1 MLRVSDRRFAR
12 SASRSCIGAI
22 SLTPVPANCS
32 SPRVKQKLLIDCD
45 PGHDDAVAILYAA
58 RHFDLVGITTIF
70 GNQTVEL
77 TTRNALR
84 VLALAGLVI
93 PVARGFDRPL
103 VGEAPLAP
111 DTHGASGLDGVEL
124 PEPHAAPIDVHAAQ
138 FIIDTASRHRGDLV
152 VAILGAHTNIAVALR
167 LEPRLAQ
174 WIREITIMGGSAGM
188 GNLRPQACV
197 NILSDP
203 EAAHIVFNSGI
214 AIRWIGYETTRTVL
228 MREPDIARLRAG
240 RGRVAQAVADIATYY
255 RERQRAVYGIDGAP
269 MHDGCA
275 IVPLVRPDLVQ
286 YEAVPIAVELVSPL
300 TRGMTV
306 VDRRPLQ
313 PGAALRSIEPRRP
326 PNAEMAVAVDV
337 QALINELVDTM
348 LAYDS
353 SA

>member
-1 MLRVSDRRFAR
+1 MK
-12 SASRSCIGAI
+12 
-22 SLTPVPANCS
+22 P
-32 SPRVKQKLLIDCD
+32 KLLIDCD

-58 RHFDLVGITTIF
+58 RHFELLGITTIF

-84 VLALAGLVI
+84 VLALAGLQI

-124 PEPHAAPIDVHAAQ
+124 PEPSAAAIDVHGAQ
-138 FIIDTASRHRGDLV
+138 FIIDTARRHRGELTL
-152 VAILGAHTNIAVALR
+152 AIIGAHTNVAVALR

-174 WIREITIMGGSAGM
+174 WIRAISIMGGSAGV

-203 EAAHIVFNSGI
+203 EAAHIVFGSGI
-214 AIRWIGYETTRTVL
+214 PIRWIGYETTRTVL

-240 RGRVAQAVADIATYY
+240 RGPVAHAVADIATYY

-269 MHDGCA
+269 MHDSCA
-275 IVPLVRPDLVQ
+275 IVPLVRPDLMR
-286 YEAVPIAVELVSPL
+286 YEAVPIAVELASPL
-300 TRGMTV
+300 TRGMTI

-313 PGAALRSIEPRRP
+313 PGATLRSIEPKRAA
-326 PNAEMAVAVDV
+326 NAEMAVAVDV
-337 QALINELVDTM
+337 QGLIDELVQTM
-348 LAYDS
+348 LAYE
-353 SA
+353 APG

>member
-1 MLRVSDRRFAR
+1 MK
-12 SASRSCIGAI
+12 
-22 SLTPVPANCS
+22 P
-32 SPRVKQKLLIDCD
+32 KLLIDCD

-58 RHFDLVGITTIF
+58 RHFDLLGITTIF
-70 GNQTVEL
+70 GNQTVDL

-84 VLALAGLVI
+84 VLALAGLAT

-124 PEPHAAPIDVHAAQ
+124 PEPAAAPIDLHAVQ
-138 FIIDTASRHRGDLV
+138 FIIDTASRHRGELT
-152 VAILGAHTNIAVALR
+152 VAIIGAHTNLAVALR

-174 WIREITIMGGSAGM
+174 WLRAITIMGGTAGV

-203 EAAHIVFNSGI
+203 EAAHIVFGSGI
-214 AIRWIGYETTRTVL
+214 PIRWVGYETTRTVL
-228 MREPDIARLRAG
+228 MREGDIARLRAG
-240 RGRVAQAVADIATYY
+240 GRVARAVADIAVYY

-269 MHDGCA
+269 MHDSCA
-275 IVPLVRPDLVQ
+275 IVPLVRPGLVR
-286 YEAVPIAVELVSPL
+286 YEAVPVAIELASPL

-313 PGAALRSIEPRRP
+313 SGAALRSIEPRRA
-326 PNAEMAVAVDV
+326 PNADMAIAVDV
-337 QALINELVDTM
+337 QGLIDELVDTM
-348 LAYDS
+348 LAYDRP
-353 SA
+353 A

>member
-1 MLRVSDRRFAR
+1 MTA
-12 SASRSCIGAI
+12 
-22 SLTPVPANCS
+22 
-32 SPRVKQKLLIDCD
+32 PRTKTKLLIDCD

-58 RHFDLVGITTIF
+58 RHFNLLGITTIF

-84 VLALAGLVI
+84 VLSLAGLSS

-124 PEPHAAPIDVHAAQ
+124 PEPTAEPVDLHAVQ
-138 FIIDTASRHRGDLV
+138 FIIDTVGRHRGELV
-152 VAILGAHTNIAVALR
+152 VAIIGAHTNVAVALR

-174 WIREITIMGGSAGM
+174 WIRAITIMGGSAGM

-203 EAAHIVFNSGI
+203 EAAHIVFGSGI
-214 AIRWIGYETTRTVL
+214 PIRWIGYETTRTVL

-240 RGRVAQAVADIATYY
+240 RGPVARAVADIATYY

-269 MHDGCA
+269 MHDSCA
-275 IVPLVRPDLVQ
+275 IVPFVRPELVR
-286 YEAVPIAVELVSPL
+286 YEAVPIAVELASPL

-313 PGAALRSIEPRRP
+313 PGVVLRSIEPRRQ

-337 QALINELVDTM
+337 QGIIDEIVDTV

-353 SA
+353 AA